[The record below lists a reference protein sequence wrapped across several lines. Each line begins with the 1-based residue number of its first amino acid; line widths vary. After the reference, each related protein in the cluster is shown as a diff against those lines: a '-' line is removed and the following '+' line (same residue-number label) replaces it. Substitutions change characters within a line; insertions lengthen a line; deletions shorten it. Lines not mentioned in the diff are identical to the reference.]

1 MGSTKPPF
9 DGKAM
14 SKKKKEYRRKTYE
27 FIKKTEKHEYP
38 GKKKSISLQ
47 TFRLSER
54 SVYEERENKEMKTS
68 GKDVMLLEYI
78 CYNSASY
85 Y

>member
-1 MGSTKPPF
+1 MNLL
-9 DGKAM
+9 
-14 SKKKKEYRRKTYE
+14 KKQKNMN
-27 FIKKTEKHEYP
+27 ILV
-38 GKKKSISLQ
+38 KKSISLQ